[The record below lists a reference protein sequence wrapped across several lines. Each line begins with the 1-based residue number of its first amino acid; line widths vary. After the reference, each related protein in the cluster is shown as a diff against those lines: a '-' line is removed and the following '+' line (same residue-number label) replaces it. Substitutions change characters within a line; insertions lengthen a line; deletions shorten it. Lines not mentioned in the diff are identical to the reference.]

1 MSAVQ
6 FLITKKKTNTK
17 EEQLETIEIFT
28 NKYYTAIEKIMSRY
42 KKIVHNINPLI

>member
-28 NKYYTAIEKIMSRY
+28 NKYYTAIEKNNV
-42 KKIVHNINPLI
+42 KVQKNCA

>member
-17 EEQLETIEIFT
+17 EEQLETIKIFT
-28 NKYYTAIEKIMSRY
+28 NIIQLLKKIMSRY
-42 KKIVHNINPLI
+42 KKIVHNINPFV